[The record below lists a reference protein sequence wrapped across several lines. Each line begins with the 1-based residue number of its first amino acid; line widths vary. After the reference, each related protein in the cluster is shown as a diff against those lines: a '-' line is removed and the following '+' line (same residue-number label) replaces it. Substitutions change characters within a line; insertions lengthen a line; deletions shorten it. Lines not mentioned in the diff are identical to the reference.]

1 MGQML
6 VQPGQ
11 PDRNLARAVE
21 MIRQA
26 ATAGCRI
33 VVLPECLDLGWT
45 DPSAARDAAPIPGER
60 SDRLAA
66 AARASGIFVVAG
78 LTEREGNDVYN
89 AAVVLTPA
97 GELLL
102 RHRKINELDIAT
114 STYATGTDLSVRRT
128 ELGMLGVTICAD
140 NFPDSL
146 VLAHSVARMGA
157 QLLLSPCAWAVDADH
172 DNLRDPYG
180 QLWLD
185 AYIPLARSYDLTVV
199 GVSNVGWITGG
210 PWQGRKCIG
219 CSLAVGP
226 GGEVI
231 ARGPYGDSAEEL
243 IVVEVSPRTAIARG
257 TGFADA
263 LRAREAHSR

>member
-6 VQPGQ
+6 VEPGK
-11 PDRNLARAVE
+11 PDSNMARAMH
-21 MIRQA
+21 MIRDA
-26 ATAGCRI
+26 AKKACRV

-45 DPSAARDAAPIPGER
+45 DPSAASAATPIPGAR
-60 SDRLAA
+60 SDELAA
-66 AARASGIFVVAG
+66 AARANGIYVVAG
-78 LTEREGNDVYN
+78 LTERAGDEVYN
-89 AAVVLTPA
+89 TAVFLSPA

-114 STYATGTDLSVRRT
+114 STYATGTDLAVRRT
-128 ELGMLGVTICAD
+128 ELGTVAVTICAD
-140 NFPDSL
+140 NFPDSA

-185 AYIPLARSYDLTVV
+185 AYQPLARSYDMTAV

-219 CSLAVGP
+219 SSLAVGP
-226 GGEVI
+226 GGEVL
-231 ARGPYGDSAEEL
+231 ARGSYGQSAEEL
-243 IVVEVSPRTAIARG
+243 VVVEVSPRPAIARG
-257 TGFADA
+257 TAFSSA
-263 LRAREAHSR
+263 LRAREARTA